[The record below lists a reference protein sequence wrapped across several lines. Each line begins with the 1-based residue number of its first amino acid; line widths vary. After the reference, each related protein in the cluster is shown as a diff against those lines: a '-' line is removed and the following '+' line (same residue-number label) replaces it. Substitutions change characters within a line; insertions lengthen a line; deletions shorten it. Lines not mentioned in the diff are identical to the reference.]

1 MRDNNRLIRSTVFYL
16 SLNPG
21 GSAIYKLSPM
31 QKLVQPHSA
40 SHCAAQF
47 NFQAFQ
53 HTRLWQWTT
62 TARPAPKTAA
72 QTHRFMGKSTLP
84 SPNTCTH
91 VWHDHIWSLHF
102 THPPPPRTPRPSTQQ
117 HPVLTFKDA
126 CTEAVKDEHQVL
138 LDNHIL
144 LFSFAILRQHS
155 TRGLT
160 LFILSL
166 SLLSSRWTYPG
177 ERRSFWLTG
186 VTLMNSCLFLRSPC
200 VFFADQ
206 GAVITVVKQDGRDAR
221 RQSADPASLY
231 CLSLWL
237 AAESKS
243 PAHAFWLMK
252 TLHQWRTPRNSSDL
266 RYTVETITP

>member
-1 MRDNNRLIRSTVFYL
+1 MRDNNRFIRSTVFYL

-72 QTHRFMGKSTLP
+72 QTHRFIGKSTLP

-155 TRGLT
+155 TRV
-160 LFILSL
+160 
-166 SLLSSRWTYPG
+166 W
-177 ERRSFWLTG
+177 
-186 VTLMNSCLFLRSPC
+186 LFLFCLYLFSRQGGLIQ
-200 VFFADQ
+200 VN
-206 GAVITVVKQDGRDAR
+206 GAVSDWPELHWWTLAFFWGVPVYFSQIRGQW
-221 RQSADPASLY
+221 SL
-231 CLSLWL
+231 
-237 AAESKS
+237 
-243 PAHAFWLMK
+243 
-252 TLHQWRTPRNSSDL
+252 
-266 RYTVETITP
+266 

>member
-31 QKLVQPHSA
+31 RKLVQPHSA

-138 LDNHIL
+138 LGNHIL
-144 LFSFAILRQHS
+144 LFSFAIYVNTPLAFDS
-155 TRGLT
+155 FYSV
-160 LFILSL
+160 FISSL
-166 SLLSSRWTYPG
+166 VKVDLSRWTAQFLTDRSYIDELLPFS
-177 ERRSFWLTG
+177 EESLCIFRRSG
-186 VTLMNSCLFLRSPC
+186 GSDHCSEAGRQRCSSAKCRSCLPLLPFSLTRCREQESRPRFLTNEDASPMEN
-200 VFFADQ
+200 
-206 GAVITVVKQDGRDAR
+206 T
-221 RQSADPASLY
+221 
-231 CLSLWL
+231 
-237 AAESKS
+237 
-243 PAHAFWLMK
+243 
-252 TLHQWRTPRNSSDL
+252 
-266 RYTVETITP
+266 